1 MTLVWQQ
8 GGTIWVGAALH
19 SAEIEVRVRDNG
31 KGTERDTLEKVFDLF
46 ALLDSTKTVF
56 SMTTEMPPTV

>member
-1 MTLVWQQ
+1 MTLAWQQ
-8 GGTIWVGAALH
+8 GGTIWVSAALH

-31 KGTERDTLEKVFDLF
+31 KGIERDTLEKVFDLF
-46 ALLDSTKTVF
+46 ALLDPTKTVF